1 MLRRSRLR
9 LRVGLR
15 DVRVV
20 RPSRGPRATRAC
32 PRHPRS
38 RASQVVRASGNPP
51 PSIARP
57 RADTQPSLHTLRTR
71 VRVLRDSGRVLPELR
86 DRLTKNSGLPLVLR
100 PPRPQWLLMPA
111 LLCQHLGISGLL
123 RTQPPCPF
131 CPKEVHYME
140 SVLGTKAELALPLH
154 KSLIL
159 RCPFVFEPEGWHRAL
174 PA

>member
-38 RASQVVRASGNPP
+38 RASQVVRALGISP
-51 PSIARP
+51 PSSRDPAP
-57 RADTQPSLHTLRTR
+57 MPSLLYRKPDHTLRTR
-71 VRVLRDSGRVLPELR
+71 VRVLRDSGRVLPKLR
-86 DRLTKNSGLPLVLR
+86 DRLTKNSGLPLVML

-111 LLCQHLGISGLL
+111 LLCQLLGTSRLL
-123 RTQPPCPF
+123 RTQPPCPL
-131 CPKEVHYME
+131 CPKEAQTTWRV
-140 SVLGTKAELALPLH
+140 SW
-154 KSLIL
+154 
-159 RCPFVFEPEGWHRAL
+159 EPRL
-174 PA
+174 S